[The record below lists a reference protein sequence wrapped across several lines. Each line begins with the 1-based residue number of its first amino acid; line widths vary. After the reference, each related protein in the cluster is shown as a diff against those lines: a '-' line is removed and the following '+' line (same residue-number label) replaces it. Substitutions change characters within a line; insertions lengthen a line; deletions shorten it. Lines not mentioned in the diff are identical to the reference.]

1 MGSYTKIKCPRC
13 GKVYEW
19 SEGEGFTTRILHC
32 DRCGKKKQ
40 MKLNAKYA
48 VEDLVCKCGG
58 SFSEDAPIRCP
69 ECKAVFE
76 WANAGEPLIIG
87 QWD

>member
-1 MGSYTKIKCPRC
+1 MGSYTKIKCPGC

-76 WANAGEPLIIG
+76 WAKAGGPLIIG